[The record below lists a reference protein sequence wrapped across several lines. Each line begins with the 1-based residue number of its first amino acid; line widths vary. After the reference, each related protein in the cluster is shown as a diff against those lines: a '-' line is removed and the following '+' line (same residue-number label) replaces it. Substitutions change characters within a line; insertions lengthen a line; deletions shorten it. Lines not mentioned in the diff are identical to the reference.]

1 MKQYFYISEFVHRL
15 NEAMEAMG
23 LNARALS
30 KKSGVSESLI
40 SGYRTGRQEP
50 KREKLMALA
59 TALNVD
65 PVWLLGEDVPMKKDV
80 LDLSFE
86 EQELVILFRNTDSK
100 TKDMVFQML
109 RLAQYAYRIG
119 REINENKDS

>member
-15 NEAMEAMG
+15 NEAMETMG

-80 LDLSFE
+80 QDLSFE

-109 RLAQYAYRIG
+109 RLAQYAYRIERG
-119 REINENKDS
+119 INENKDS